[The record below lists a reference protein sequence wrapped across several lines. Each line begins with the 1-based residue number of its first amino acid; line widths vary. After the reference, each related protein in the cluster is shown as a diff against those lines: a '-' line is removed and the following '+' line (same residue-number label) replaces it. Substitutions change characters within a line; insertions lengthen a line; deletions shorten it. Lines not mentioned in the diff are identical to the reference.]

1 MFINNGM
8 SKCIVKYFYN
18 RYLYSKKNEEIVDV
32 YNINFVNII
41 LSKENKIYNNLKCYY
56 FFFIK

>member
-8 SKCIVKYFYN
+8 SKYIVKYFYN